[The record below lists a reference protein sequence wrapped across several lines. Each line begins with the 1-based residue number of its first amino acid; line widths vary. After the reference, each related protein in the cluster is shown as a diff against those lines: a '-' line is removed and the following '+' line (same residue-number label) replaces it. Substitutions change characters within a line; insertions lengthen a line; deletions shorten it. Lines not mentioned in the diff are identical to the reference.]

1 MSSEAIAAPSGDWTA
16 QPVEP
21 SMPELGAAGAPA
33 PGSGGREVRFQET
46 AECYFWLFEDSP
58 LAMYVCD
65 AEGKVTEVNSALCRL
80 LDRQPEDI
88 IGQTMGGFSADP
100 LLSVTELE
108 DFLEGRARTF
118 SSLRHYRAS
127 DGRVLPVRVTLGAVR
142 DGAGRARRIF
152 GEVEDLTAQYV
163 AGEELDRQRRRLE
176 IAIEA
181 SGIAIWE
188 LDMTSGLVTVED
200 RAGAASVR
208 PSRQGRD
215 FGHGSM
221 TYATFTRKFHIDDRR
236 YFPPLRELRS
246 QPSLELDAD
255 LRVGATTGPLRW
267 VHVKGKA
274 FPSDDGRVA
283 RLVGTIVDVTEA
295 RTARLGAERVLSRT
309 LEASLDAFIGLDE
322 LGVVT
327 DWNPVAEAM
336 FGWFHDEV
344 VGRDLGGLICSPE
357 GADALA
363 RLLGDLED
371 PGSAGP
377 EGSGVRCE
385 LGAKSRDGRLF
396 PVEVSVVRI
405 EDGGVPLFRL
415 FVRDLS
421 ERKAYED
428 QLVRNALFDSLTGLP
443 NRALLMDRLGGAIG
457 RLSRLAGLLAVL
469 FIDVDRFKIVNDSLG
484 RRAGDDF
491 LVQLGHRLR
500 AVLRPADTVA
510 RLGGDEFVVLCE
522 SLDGERE
529 AMALAER
536 VHGVLARPFALAGH
550 HGQEIYASVS
560 VGVALTNGAGTTSE
574 ALVREAEI
582 AMRRAKEQGGGRA
595 EVFDAE
601 SQRRSIAH
609 LETEAQLR
617 RALERSELCVYYQP
631 MVDLA
636 GELQEVEAL
645 VRWAHPSGRVALPS
659 EFVPLAEETGLIVA
673 VGELVLRM
681 ACDQAAQWR
690 RTDPRLARLRV
701 SVNVSTAQLRRA
713 DAVER
718 MVSIIEAT
726 GLPPSALT
734 LEITE
739 SVLMDEKAGAGS
751 KLATLRSLGVRLA
764 IDDFGTGYSSL
775 LYLRRYPLD
784 ILKIDR
790 SFVAG
795 LVDNPEDAAIVDAV
809 VRLGHSFGLL
819 TVAEGVETAEQLALL
834 HTLECD
840 MVQGYLW
847 GRPEP
852 PELLLDHV
860 LGGLP

>member
-1 MSSEAIAAPSGDWTA
+1 MPNEPIAPGRGRSKA
-16 QPVEP
+16 EP
-21 SMPELGAAGAPA
+21 SVPEQGASQLPV
-33 PGSGGREVRFQET
+33 PGHGGLEARLQE
-46 AECYFWLFEDSP
+46 ADGRYFWLFEDSP
-58 LAMYVCD
+58 LAKYICD
-65 AEGKVTEVNSALCRL
+65 ADGKLKEVNPALCRL
-80 LDRQPEDI
+80 LGRAPEDL
-88 IGQTMGGFSADP
+88 IGQTMAGFSTDP
-100 LLSVTELE
+100 PLALTELE

-118 SSLRHYRAS
+118 SSLRHYRAP
-127 DGRVLPVRVTLGAVR
+127 GGWALPVRVTLGAVR
-142 DGAGRARRIF
+142 DGSGRARTIL
-152 GEVEDLTAQYV
+152 GEVEDLTAEHL
-163 AGEELDRQRRRLE
+163 AGEEMDRQRRRLE
-176 IAIEA
+176 MAIEA
-181 SGIAIWE
+181 SNIDIWE
-188 LDMTSGLVTVED
+188 LDMASGLVMVEE
-200 RAGAASVR
+200 RARAASGGR
-208 PSRQGRD
+208 PRQGGD
-215 FGHGSM
+215 FGPGSM
-221 TYATFTRKFHIDDRR
+221 TYATFARKFHAEDRG
-236 YFPPLRELRS
+236 YLPSLKELRA
-246 QPSLELDAD
+246 QPRLELDAD
-255 LRVGATTGPLRW
+255 LRLGGTPGPLRW
-267 VHVKGKA
+267 VHLKGRA
-274 FPSDDGRVA
+274 FPSEGGGVA
-283 RLVGTIVDVTEA
+283 RVVGTIVDITEPRA
-295 RTARLGAERVLSRT
+295 ARLRAERVLSQT
-309 LEASLDAFIGLDE
+309 LEASLDAFIGVDE
-322 LGVVT
+322 SGLVT
-327 DWNPVAEAM
+327 DWNPAAEAM
-336 FGWFHDEV
+336 FGWFRNEV
-344 VGRDLGGLICSPE
+344 LGHELGGLICSPE
-357 GADALA
+357 GANALA
-363 RLLGDLED
+363 RLLADLED
-371 PGSAGP
+371 PGRVGP
-377 EGSGVRCE
+377 EGPGLRSE
-385 LGAKSRDGRLF
+385 LGVKSRDGRFF
-396 PVEVSVVRI
+396 PVEVSMVRI
-405 EDGGVPLFRL
+405 EDAGAPLFRL

-428 QLVRNALFDSLTGLP
+428 QLVRDALFDPLTGLP
-443 NRALLMDRLGGAIG
+443 NRVLLVDRLGGAIG
-457 RLSRLAGLLAVL
+457 RLSRLAGLVAVL

-536 VHGVLARPFALAGH
+536 VHGVLAGPFTLSGH
-550 HGQEIYASVS
+550 HGQEIYASAS
-560 VGVALTNGAGTTSE
+560 VGVALADGAATSSE

-636 GELQEVEAL
+636 GELREVEAL
-645 VRWAHPSGRVALPS
+645 VRWAHPSGRVALPT

-681 ACDQAAQWR
+681 ACEQAEQWR
-690 RTDPRLARLRV
+690 RGDPRLAKLGV
-701 SVNVSTAQLRRA
+701 SVNVSSAQLRRA

-751 KLATLRSLGVRLA
+751 KLAALRSLGVRLA

-775 LYLRRYPLD
+775 VYLRRYPLD

-809 VRLGHSFGLL
+809 VRLGHSLGLL

-834 HTLECD
+834 HNLRCD
-840 MVQGYLW
+840 MGQGYLW

-852 PELLLDHV
+852 PEHLLDHV
-860 LGGLP
+860 LGVPQ